1 MFLALNQVSYCRAD
15 YRMNLKG
22 EVVFLEMNA
31 LPSVFYKEG
40 EYGSAD
46 EILAIDTEHGGH
58 EGFLDLILQCALKDY

>member
-1 MFLALNQVSYCRAD
+1 
-15 YRMNLKG
+15 MNLKG
-22 EVVFLEMNA
+22 EMVFLEMNA